1 MLIMPS
7 AVPSCLCRLDKL
19 PFSVYHWFLVVSLGI
34 TWMLDGL
41 EVTVHHALFCS

>member
-1 MLIMPS
+1 MLIMPPPHNL
-7 AVPSCLCRLDKL
+7 ALCRLDKL